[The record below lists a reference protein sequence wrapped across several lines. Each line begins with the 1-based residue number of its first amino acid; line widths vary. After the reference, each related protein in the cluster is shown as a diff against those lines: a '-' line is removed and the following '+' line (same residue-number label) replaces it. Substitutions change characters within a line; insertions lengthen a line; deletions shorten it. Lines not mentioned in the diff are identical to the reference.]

1 MAARGQNDSITEQ
14 VSAPTEANDDES
26 LSKGRHSGQGDAKGK
41 YDKYTRGNRL
51 NRHAPDR

>member
-26 LSKGRHSGQGDAKGK
+26 LSQKKALAYKPSHGARDAKGK
-41 YDKYTRGNRL
+41 YDKYTRGKL
-51 NRHAPDR
+51 TK